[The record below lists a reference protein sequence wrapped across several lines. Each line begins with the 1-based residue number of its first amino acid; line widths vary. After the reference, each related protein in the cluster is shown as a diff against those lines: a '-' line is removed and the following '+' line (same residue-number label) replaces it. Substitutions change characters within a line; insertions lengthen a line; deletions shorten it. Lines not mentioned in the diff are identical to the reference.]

1 MILTVYQHVPQ
12 GHQEKLLL
20 ASIIRRAAYDVALY
34 KHSSSLLKKRI
45 YIDALSWLLQDDESK
60 LPPDARFTSFC
71 NICMILDQDPGEIRR
86 KSLKMTRKD
95 VKKFDMVDSHGRV

>member
-1 MILTVYQHVPQ
+1 MILTVHQHIPQ

-71 NICMILDQDPGEIRR
+71 NICMILDQDPKEIRS